1 MDTVE
6 SGIVDQDLRQLSE
19 LLDLSSRDPIDGFT
33 LDDAD
38 ASIWVKGVAVTYLE
52 IFCMTTVFQNKSGR
66 KLSSHLSELSS
77 HLVLRSAAE
86 AIA

>member
-6 SGIVDQDLRQLSE
+6 SGIVDQDLLQLSE
-19 LLDLSSRDPIDGFT
+19 LDLSSRDPIDGFT

-52 IFCMTTVFQNKSGR
+52 IFCMITVFQNKRGR

-77 HLVLRSAAE
+77 HLVLRSTAE